1 MSLWSTALSPGMLS
15 EYVWVDLMPWLDR
28 YGSARNAQLAALAP
42 DERWWERRSP
52 AETAASADVVAICGE
67 LARIYVTE
75 HPDLVFSAGIAD
87 TVDVPVAALGLG
99 TRAAATVARLPRAA
113 TTAGLLGYTPA
124 ALFSVRG
131 AGPETV
137 HQIVQAVLVLAI
149 LRDPAS
155 LRVATDAPTLPP
167 ALSLL
172 LDDLVALA
180 RWRGL
185 RADPDRPL
193 VRVELEDGAPEEIQQ
208 VAARI
213 AALTAR
219 DLPLPAP
226 PRALDE
232 LAAYVAGLAAPER
245 DAIRRRV
252 LGDEPPDPDAPSTF
266 AFGTAVGDLL
276 AALRV
281 DVRPVATLE
290 RILASRP
297 ELAQPVPGLEVP
309 LWRAL
314 ARLDDRFEVVDGWV
328 AVPGLAEAER
338 RTHALLAEFESPNG
352 VVEPAAVAVVW
363 NLPAAEFA
371 AWLRRCGVPMFEGR
385 ALTRRS
391 AFADHAAAVLE
402 VIGDPLTAAELVD
415 RMGTPAGP
423 AAVID
428 AMGADERFSLAED
441 DRWALTEWETDE
453 ENAVRGRIARIVDA
467 DGGAAD
473 LGRVVDRLVERF
485 GVSPTSA
492 RIFAG
497 SGDFEIVDGR
507 VRRRRRTH
515 VSIKPPHRTRRLYRL
530 GDVWR
535 LRVTATRDHLRG
547 ADFPVPSAV
556 AGVVGCVPGR
566 EVALSSRLGT
576 QVVRWTGASPHLGSV
591 RRFLEDL
598 GVDEG
603 NEMFLE
609 FHPGGRFDVL
619 PLRTVADN
627 AEPLRKA
634 LALIGHSA
642 PEIVPEDGVAPAFA
656 AAVGLGDETRPRR
669 VLSAYRARH
678 EAEVTALL
686 EQAWVRVPS

>member
-1 MSLWSTALSPGMLS
+1 M
-15 EYVWVDLMPWLDR
+15 
-28 YGSARNAQLAALAP
+28 
-42 DERWWERRSP
+42 
-52 AETAASADVVAICGE
+52 
-67 LARIYVTE
+67 
-75 HPDLVFSAGIAD
+75 
-87 TVDVPVAALGLG
+87 
-99 TRAAATVARLPRAA
+99 
-113 TTAGLLGYTPA
+113 
-124 ALFSVRG
+124 
-131 AGPETV
+131 
-137 HQIVQAVLVLAI
+137 
-149 LRDPAS
+149 
-155 LRVATDAPTLPP
+155 
-167 ALSLL
+167 
-172 LDDLVALA
+172 
-180 RWRGL
+180 
-185 RADPDRPL
+185 
-193 VRVELEDGAPEEIQQ
+193 
-208 VAARI
+208 
-213 AALTAR
+213 
-219 DLPLPAP
+219 PAP
-226 PRALDE
+226 HRALDE
-232 LAAYVAGLAAPER
+232 LAAYVAGLSAPER

-281 DVRPVATLE
+281 DVRPVAALD
-290 RILASRP
+290 RMLGLRP
-297 ELAQPVPGLEVP
+297 ELAQPVPGLDVP

-363 NLPAAEFA
+363 DLPAAEFA

-402 VIGDPLTAAELVD
+402 VIGDPLPAAELVD

-428 AMGADERFSLAED
+428 AIGADERFTLSEDGRWSLS
-441 DRWALTEWETDE
+441 EWETDE
-453 ENAVRGRIARIVDA
+453 AGAVRGRIARIVDA
-467 DGGAAD
+467 DGGSAD
-473 LGRVVDRLVERF
+473 LDRVVDRLVERF

-556 AGVVGCVPGR
+556 AGSSAARRAARSPCRPGWAPR
-566 EVALSSRLGT
+566 SCAGPARPPISAACDGFSRTSGWTRATRCSSSSTPAAGSTCCRC
-576 QVVRWTGASPHLGSV
+576 APSPTTPNRCA
-591 RRFLEDL
+591 RRS
-598 GVDEG
+598 
-603 NEMFLE
+603 
-609 FHPGGRFDVL
+609 PS
-619 PLRTVADN
+619 
-627 AEPLRKA
+627 
-634 LALIGHSA
+634 SA
-642 PEIVPEDGVAPAFA
+642 
-656 AAVGLGDETRPRR
+656 TRPRR
-669 VLSAYRARH
+669 SCRTRASRRPSPPPSAWATRPGRAGCSAPTGPGTRP
-678 EAEVTALL
+678 
-686 EQAWVRVPS
+686 R